1 MNRLQSSIVVD
12 DIGKCYRINNTGN
25 NGRYRYRSLREE
37 VSDFFTSRVRALK
50 EGAAL
55 GNTQEFWAIRG
66 ISFEVK
72 PGETVGIIG
81 RNGAGKSTLLKVL
94 SRITPP
100 TTGKVDL
107 YGRIGSLL
115 EVGTGFHPELSG
127 RENILLNGA
136 ILGMSRKEILGKFD
150 EIVAFSEVEKFLD
163 TPVKR
168 YSSGMY
174 VRLAFSVAAH
184 LEPEILIVD
193 EVLAVGDAA
202 FQKRCLDR
210 MEDVGKQGRTVLF
223 VSHNMPSITRLCQRV
238 ILLDEGRVIED
249 GSPDEVVGR
258 YLLSGLG
265 TTAKRSWDDVQS
277 RPGNQIANL
286 RSVAVY
292 NSRNEPSSSCV
303 ISEPIDI
310 EIEFEVTEP
319 GHVLVPNFSVL
330 HAEGA
335 CVFTARDTSPEWRG
349 RTRERGIYRSRA
361 TIPGNLLTEGT
372 HIIAVALSTMSPLQ
386 IHFNERDAVAFEVV
400 DDMREN
406 SARGEFA
413 GSIPGAVRPLLEW
426 TTDVLAPQPI
436 EEVIGKQ

>member
-1 MNRLQSSIVVD
+1 MIKSSESSIIVR
-12 DIGKCYRINNTGN
+12 DIGKCYRINTTGN

-66 ISFEVK
+66 IDFEVK
-72 PGETVGIIG
+72 RGETVGIIG

-100 TTGKVDL
+100 TTGQIDL
-107 YGRIGSLL
+107 YGRVGSLL

-150 EIVAFSEVEKFLD
+150 EIVAFSEIEKFLD

-210 MEDVGKQGRTVLF
+210 MEDVGEQGRTVLF
-223 VSHNMPSITRLCQRV
+223 VSHNMPSITRLCKRV
-238 ILLDEGRVIED
+238 ILLDEGRIVED
-249 GSPDEVVGR
+249 GPADKVVGR

-265 TTAKRSWDDVQS
+265 TTAKRSWEEASS
-277 RPGNQIANL
+277 RPGNHIANL
-286 RSVAVY
+286 RSVSVCNAG
-292 NSRNEPSSSCV
+292 NESSSSFA

-319 GHVLVPNFSVL
+319 GHVLVPNFSVQ

-335 CVFTARDTSPEWRG
+335 CVFSARDTSAEWRG
-349 RTRERGIYRSRA
+349 RVRERGIYRSRA
-361 TIPGNLLTEGT
+361 RIPGNLLTEGT
-372 HIIAVALSTMSPLQ
+372 HIISVALSTMSPLQ
-386 IHFNERDAVAFEVV
+386 VHFSEKDAVAFEVV
-400 DDMREN
+400 DDMRID

-426 TTDVLAPQPI
+426 RTEVLTPQSV
-436 EEVIGKQ
+436 EAEN